1 MPSLI
6 ASYPVLASL
15 EAWELLLMSER
26 NQPHRVKVI
35 SVEPHLKD
43 LLTYIIAVSWGPTAT
58 GMGRASLK
66 VPRAGLSGPGLTLL
80 LLAFMVDV
88 YNLQKGER
96 SEMRGCGQ
104 EF

>member
-1 MPSLI
+1 MLMVPVADGRGVPLGHFFRPSF
-6 ASYPVLASL
+6 V
-15 EAWELLLMSER
+15 
-26 NQPHRVKVI
+26 
-35 SVEPHLKD
+35 
-43 LLTYIIAVSWGPTAT
+43 G
-58 GMGRASLK
+58 
-66 VPRAGLSGPGLTLL
+66 L